1 MVTGVVIITE
11 IMMMQFGDLNTII
24 AYSLNPMKEVTFPS
38 IDER

>member
-11 IMMMQFGDLNTII
+11 IMMQFGDLNTII